1 VRLGIKFYANAST
14 FKRYLA
20 EFKTGST
27 MLAGSIAG
35 DFTLPWL
42 PWQKKRK
49 LVFIA
54 GGIGVTPFRSMVRYL
69 LDKKEVRD
77 VVLFYS
83 NKTQAEIAYKD
94 VFDAAQAANIGFRA
108 VYTLTDKG
116 IPPTWTGGRG
126 YVDAA
131 MIAREVPDYKKRLFF
146 ISGPRSMVTA
156 FQKTL
161 HDMGVPRRRIKVD
174 FFPGFA

>member
-1 VRLGIKFYANAST
+1 
-14 FKRYLA
+14 
-20 EFKTGST
+20 

-35 DFTLPWL
+35 DFTLPWS
-42 PWQKKRK
+42 KKKK

-54 GGIGVTPFRSMVRYL
+54 GGIGVTPFRSMVQYL
-69 LDKKEVRD
+69 VDKRESRD

-83 NKTQAEIAYKD
+83 NKTESEIAYKD
-94 VFDAAQAANIGFRA
+94 VFEAAQAAGIGFRA
-108 VYTLTDKG
+108 VYTLTDKTT
-116 IPPTWTGGRG
+116 PPTWTGERG

-131 MIAREVPDYKKRLFF
+131 MIARTVPDYRERTFF
-146 ISGPRSMVTA
+146 ISGPHSMVTA

-161 HDMGVPRRRIKVD
+161 HDMGVPRRRIKAD